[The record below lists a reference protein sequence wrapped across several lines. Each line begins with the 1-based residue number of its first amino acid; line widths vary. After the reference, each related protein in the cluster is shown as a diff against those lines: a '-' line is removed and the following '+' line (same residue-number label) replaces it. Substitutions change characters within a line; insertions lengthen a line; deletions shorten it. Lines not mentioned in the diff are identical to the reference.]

1 MVYLG
6 GLLVPNG
13 SVDAE
18 LARRIGQ
25 AIGEFKALQRVW
37 KHASIPRKKKLQIFE
52 ACVLSKLLY
61 SLHTLVLTKV
71 QTRRLNAFQARC
83 LRQICG
89 IAPSYFSHVP
99 NQEVLDS
106 AGVKS
111 LSTTLLQRQLYLFG
125 SIARKP
131 PGSIVRDVALEPESG
146 QPKVWWS
153 RRRRGRPPI
162 AWTPHVYNHARA
174 LAGSELQLNS
184 LLRDEAMWRRAVQ
197 HYINKD

>member
-1 MVYLG
+1 
-6 GLLVPNG
+6 VPNG

-25 AIGEFKALQRVW
+25 ATGEYKALQRVW
-37 KHASIPRKKKLQIFE
+37 KHASITRKKKLQIFE

-71 QTRRLNAFQARC
+71 QTRRLNAFQAKC

-89 IAPSYFSHVP
+89 IAPSFVSHVP
-99 NQEVLDS
+99 NQGVLDS

-125 SIARKP
+125 SVARKS
-131 PGSIVRDVALEPESG
+131 PGSIVRDVALEPG
-146 QPKVWWS
+146 TVRPKVWWS
-153 RRRRGRPPI
+153 RRRRGRPRT
-162 AWTPHVYNHARA
+162 AWAPYVYNHARA
-174 LAGSELQLNS
+174 LAGSERQLSS
-184 LLRDEAMWRRAVQ
+184 LLQDEALWRHAVQ
-197 HYINKD
+197 HYTNKDRS